1 MALAVGFLAERYGR
15 SRAGWMALAMVLSP
29 LIAVLLL
36 LAGGKVE
43 ADDGPIRIT
52 RGVDYRNGH

>member
-1 MALAVGFLAERYGR
+1 MATMVGLLAERYGR
-15 SRAGWMALAMVLSP
+15 SRAGWMALAIVLSP
-29 LIAVLLL
+29 LIAWLAL